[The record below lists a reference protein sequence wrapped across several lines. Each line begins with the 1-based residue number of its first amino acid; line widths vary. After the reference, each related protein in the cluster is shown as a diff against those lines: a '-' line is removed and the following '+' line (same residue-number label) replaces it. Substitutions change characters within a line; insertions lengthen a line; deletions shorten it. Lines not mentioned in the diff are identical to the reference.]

1 MRFDCIWS
9 REKINGALRPQDNIV
24 VIGIGGVGH
33 LGAQLLSRL
42 TPGKI
47 FAVDPRE
54 SARNLANKAGIR
66 NCFESLEEL
75 EFLKEDADSGVRA
88 IIDFF
93 GEDRIPNQALR
104 LLANQG
110 RYVAVG
116 TGGEVRLS
124 TAELVAKE
132 ISIVGS
138 FVGTFT
144 DLVEIT
150 NLTERGELVSE
161 VMTYSLADANRALQ
175 DLAQG
180 KVTGRAV
187 LIPE

>member
-1 MRFDCIWS
+1 MELEGWPPGCSATFTLDS
-9 REKINGALRPQDNIV
+9 R
-24 VIGIGGVGH
+24 
-33 LGAQLLSRL
+33 
-42 TPGKI
+42 KI
-47 FAVDPRE
+47 FAVDPRK
-54 SARNLANKAGIR
+54 SARDLANKAGVK

-75 EFLKEDADSGVRA
+75 EFLIEDADSGVRA

-124 TAELVAKE
+124 TAELVARE
-132 ISIVGS
+132 ISIVGVLLGPS
-138 FVGTFT
+138 LI
-144 DLVEIT
+144 LVEIT

-161 VMTYSLADANRALQ
+161 VTTYSLSDANRALQ

>member
-1 MRFDCIWS
+1 M
-9 REKINGALRPQDNIV
+9 Q
-24 VIGIGGVGH
+24 
-33 LGAQLLSRL
+33 
-42 TPGKI
+42 
-47 FAVDPRE
+47 
-54 SARNLANKAGIR
+54 
-66 NCFESLEEL
+66 
-75 EFLKEDADSGVRA
+75 
-88 IIDFF
+88 
-93 GEDRIPNQALR
+93 

-116 TGGEVRLS
+116 TGGEVRVS
-124 TAELVAKE
+124 TAELVARE

-150 NLTERGELVSE
+150 NLTERGELISE
-161 VMTYSLADANRALQ
+161 VLTYPLSDANRALR

>member
-1 MRFDCIWS
+1 
-9 REKINGALRPQDNIV
+9 
-24 VIGIGGVGH
+24 VGH

-54 SARNLANKAGIR
+54 SARNLANKTGIK

-75 EFLKEDADSGVRA
+75 EFLKHKENSGVRA
-88 IIDFF
+88 VIDFF
-93 GEDRIPNQALR
+93 GEEKIPNEALQ
-104 LLANQG
+104 LLSNQG
-110 RYVAVG
+110 RYIAVG
-116 TGGEVRLS
+116 TGGEVRVS
-124 TAELVAKE
+124 TAELVARE

-150 NLTERGELVSE
+150 NLTERGYLKSE
-161 VMTYSLADANRALQ
+161 VLTYPLSEANRALH
-175 DLAQG
+175 DLADG
-180 KVTGRAV
+180 KVIGRAV
-187 LIPE
+187 LVPD